1 MLFKVAVFFLAFASA
16 VVAAPKRPR
25 QANEPP
31 RSVFTATRE
40 FKTLTDVAP
49 YIVTKTTTM
58 VWTAN
63 NSLCSASPT
72 TTLTQPTGP
81 GI

>member
-49 YIVTKTTTM
+49 FIVTKTTTM
-58 VWTAN
+58 VWT
-63 NSLCSASPT
+63 ASPT